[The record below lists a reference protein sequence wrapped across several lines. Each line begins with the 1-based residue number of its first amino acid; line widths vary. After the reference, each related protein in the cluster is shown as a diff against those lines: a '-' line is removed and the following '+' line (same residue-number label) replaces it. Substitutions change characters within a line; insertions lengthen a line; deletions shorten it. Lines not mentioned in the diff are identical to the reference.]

1 MPARTLLL
9 APHFATGVDP
19 RHNALRRT
27 LARDEPA
34 FGVLDNTYSPAAVE
48 VVGELGFDFVWI
60 DLEHGGPSP
69 WDADALADLL
79 RAAELTDTELLVR
92 IPEANP
98 SMVRK
103 ALDAGVRNVFLSRV
117 ESAAEVR
124 DALAAANFE
133 YDGSPGRRG
142 LAGPRS
148 ARYGL
153 ADDYVG
159 TEDEEICLGVT
170 VETVEA
176 VENIDEILSVPELGF
191 AFLGPNDFSVAYGS
205 PGDVGD
211 PEVQAAVETVH
222 DAALARDVTL
232 GGLTFGM
239 DDVVEKVER
248 DYQLLHVGSTLGALT
263 KTFGDWHGRYDDAR

>member
-1 MPARTLLL
+1 M
-9 APHFATGVDP
+9 DP

-27 LARDEPA
+27 LDADTPA
-34 FGVLDNTYSPAAVE
+34 FGVLDNTYSPAAIE

-69 WDADALADLL
+69 WDADALGDLL

-98 SMVRK
+98 SMIRK
-103 ALDAGVRNVFLSRV
+103 ALDAGVRNLFLSRV
-117 ESAAEVR
+117 EDADEVR
-124 DALAAANFE
+124 DALEAANFE
-133 YDGSPGRRG
+133 YAGSPGRRG
-142 LAGPRS
+142 LGGPRS

-170 VETVEA
+170 IETAEA
-176 VENIDEILSVPELGF
+176 VENIEEILSVPELGF
-191 AFLGPNDFSVAYGS
+191 AFLGPNDFSVAYGA
-205 PGDVGD
+205 PGDLAD

-222 DAALARDVTL
+222 DAALAHDVTL

-239 DDVVEKVER
+239 DDAVEKVER
-248 DYQLLHVGSTLGALT
+248 GYRILHVGSALGALT
-263 KTFGDWHGRYDDAR
+263 KTFDDWHDRYEDATR

>member
-1 MPARTLLL
+1 M
-9 APHFATGVDP
+9 DP

-27 LARDEPA
+27 LDADTPA

-69 WDADALADLL
+69 WDADALEDLL

-98 SMVRK
+98 AMIRK

-117 ESAAEVR
+117 ESADEVR
-124 DALAAANFE
+124 IAVEAANFE
-133 YDGSPGRRG
+133 YAGSPGRRG
-142 LAGPRS
+142 LGGPRS

-159 TEDEEICLGVT
+159 TEDAEILLGVT
-170 VETVEA
+170 IETAEA

-191 AFLGPNDFSVAYGS
+191 AFLGPNDFSVAYGA
-205 PGDVGD
+205 PGDLAD
-211 PEVQAAVETVH
+211 PEVQAAVEAVH
-222 DAALARDVTL
+222 DAALAHDVTL

-239 DDVVEKVER
+239 EDAVEKVESGYR
-248 DYQLLHVGSTLGALT
+248 LLHVGSTLGALT
-263 KTFGDWHGRYDDAR
+263 KTFDGWHDRYEDATR